1 MVEDDLDA
9 IKQTQPKKSESEE
22 KKESTKFSVPES
34 PLKKRFPSGPY
45 LTSSSES
52 VSSTP
57 EKSSR
62 SGHYS
67 LSGDPGLNSRPK
79 KTVRLSTDSNDSVF
93 MSSTPKQ
100 AAASNDG
107 KTAQNGSK
115 SGPTGKPPKRPR
127 GRPPGT
133 TKKIMEK
140 RRSMENNIT
149 YNNKE
154 NNIADDDNDFADM
167 PELEETPTDHEEL
180 FYDDLP
186 TLEEIHPPPED
197 DEIDPE
203 TQIRSPKIF
212 SKTKSKPLKRKSLPQ
227 MPKKLDQT
235 SPVKK
240 QRRGIRRTK
249 SDRLEPY
256 V

>member
-1 MVEDDLDA
+1 MVEDDLEA
-9 IKQTQPKKSESEE
+9 IKQTQSKKSESDE
-22 KKESTKFSVPES
+22 KPKESTKFSVPES

-62 SGHYS
+62 PGHYS
-67 LSGDPGLNSRPK
+67 GDHGLNGRPK

-100 AAASNDG
+100 QAATSNDG

-115 SGPTGKPPKRPR
+115 SGPAGKPPKRPR

-186 TLEEIHPPPED
+186 TLEEIHPQPED
-197 DEIDPE
+197 DDHPE
-203 TQIRSPKIF
+203 TEIRSPKIF

-227 MPKKLDQT
+227 MPKQKLET

>member
-1 MVEDDLDA
+1 MVEDDIDA
-9 IKQTQPKKSESEE
+9 IKQPKPNSESEE
-22 KKESTKFSVPES
+22 KKEPTKFSVPES

-62 SGHYS
+62 SGHHS
-67 LSGDPGLNSRPK
+67 VDSGLNGRSK

-93 MSSTPKQ
+93 ISSTPKQ
-100 AAASNDG
+100 ANASNDG
-107 KTAQNGSK
+107 ETAQNGPK
-115 SGPTGKPPKRPR
+115 SGPAGKPPKRPR

-140 RRSMENNIT
+140 RRSMENNLA

-154 NNIADDDNDFADM
+154 NSIADDDNDFADM

-186 TLEEIHPPPED
+186 TLEEIHPQPED

-203 TQIRSPKIF
+203 IRSPKIF

-227 MPKKLDQT
+227 IPKKSDQT

>member
-9 IKQTQPKKSESEE
+9 IKQTRPNKSESEE
-22 KKESTKFSVPES
+22 KKEPTKFSVPES

-62 SGHYS
+62 SGQYS
-67 LSGDPGLNSRPK
+67 LSGDHGLNGRPK

-100 AAASNDG
+100 TTNDG
-107 KTAQNGSK
+107 KTAQNGPK
-115 SGPTGKPPKRPR
+115 SGPVGKPPKRPR

-140 RRSMENNIT
+140 RRSMENNMA

-186 TLEEIHPPPED
+186 TLEEIHPQPED

-203 TQIRSPKIF
+203 IRSPKIF

-227 MPKKLDQT
+227 MPKKSETQT